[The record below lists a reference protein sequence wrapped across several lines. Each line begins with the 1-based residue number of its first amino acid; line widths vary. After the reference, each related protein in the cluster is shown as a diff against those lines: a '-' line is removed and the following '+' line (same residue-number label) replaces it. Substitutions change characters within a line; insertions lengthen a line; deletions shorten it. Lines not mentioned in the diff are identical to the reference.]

1 MITNMTKA
9 LISIDYTVDFVA
21 DNGKLTAG
29 KPAQAIAERIAQVTK
44 EAFEN
49 GDYIV
54 FAIDGHEEGDDLH
67 PESKLFPPHNII
79 GTQGRDLYG
88 PLADFYQEHK
98 DHAQVYWM
106 DKRHYSAFSGTDLDV
121 RLRERRV
128 DTVVLTGVLSDIC
141 VLHTAID
148 AYNKGY
154 QIEVVETAIAALTEE
169 SHQFA
174 LNHLRHVLGAEI
186 I

>member
-1 MITNMTKA
+1 MTKA

-21 DNGKLTAG
+21 DQGRLTAG

-67 PESKLFPPHNII
+67 PESMLFPPHNIM

-88 PLADFYQEHK
+88 PLADFYQANK
-98 DHAQVYWM
+98 DHARVRWM

-154 QIEVVETAIAALTEE
+154 RIEVVASAIAALTEE

-174 LNHLRHVLGAEI
+174 LNHLRHVLGATI
-186 I
+186 VD